1 MVIRLLAAASVLLAA
16 SSAQAHAMLED
27 SVPAVG
33 SRVAAPAQV
42 QLIFDSDILPG
53 RSTIVVNGPRGF
65 GGVSQLTMTNA
76 YTLAVP
82 LKSPVLPGRY
92 HVRWQVTSSGDH
104 HVNEGDFNF
113 DIQPR

>member
-1 MVIRLLAAASVLLAA
+1 MVIRSLTVAAILLMA

-27 SVPAVG
+27 AVPPVG

-65 GGVSQLTMTNA
+65 GGVGQLTMTNA

-104 HVNEGDFNF
+104 HVNEGDFGF
-113 DIQPR
+113 DVRPR